1 MYNRVVINEIG
12 GGGMGKRFLFF
23 LLTNILVMTTII
35 IVWSLI
41 TSFTD
46 IGTTFDTG
54 GAGLGIDLQALAV
67 FSLLVGFAGSF
78 ISLAMSR
85 FVAKKMMNVKV
96 LDPNGPLSAN
106 ERTVVEKVHRLSR
119 AAGLTHMPEVGIYQS
134 PEVNAFA
141 TGPTKKRSLVAVS
154 SGLLNTMDDDAV
166 EGVIAHEVAH
176 VSNGDMVTMTLLQG
190 VVNTF
195 VVFFSRIAA
204 ILASR
209 MVKPEMQGIVR
220 FAAIIIFQILFSI
233 LGSIVVMAFSRYREF
248 HADRGGADLAGRD
261 KMAHA
266 LRSLKGYVDRAN
278 VENQRTD
285 DSAIQ
290 TMKING
296 KGGMAKLFSSHP
308 DLDERIARLEQR

>member
-1 MYNRVVINEIG
+1 
-12 GGGMGKRFLFF
+12 MGKR
-23 LLTNILVMTTII
+23 LLLLIVTNILVMTTIV

-41 TSFTD
+41 TTFTGINGSFQ
-46 IGTTFDTG
+46 TG
-54 GAGLGIDLQALAV
+54 GSGLGIDFTALMV
-67 FSLLVGFAGSF
+67 FSLIVGFSGSF

-85 FVAKKMMNVKV
+85 WVAKKMMKVKV
-96 LDPNGPLSAN
+96 LDQNGQLTAQ
-106 ERTVVEKVHRLSR
+106 ERAVVEKVHRFSR
-119 AAGLTHMPEVGIYQS
+119 AAGLTHMPEVGIYPS
-134 PEVNAFA
+134 AEVNAFA
-141 TGPTKKRSLVAVS
+141 TGPSKKRSLVAVS
-154 SGLLNTMDDDAV
+154 QGLLNTMDDDAV

-176 VSNGDMVTMTLLQG
+176 VANGDMVTMTLLQG

-204 ILASR
+204 ILVSR
-209 MVKPEMQGIVR
+209 LVRSELQGIVQ

-233 LGSIVVMAFSRYREF
+233 LGSIVVMAYSRYREF

-261 KMAHA
+261 KMTHA
-266 LRSLKGYVDRAN
+266 LRSLKAYVERAN
-278 VENQRTD
+278 VSDRTD

-296 KGGMAKLFSSHP
+296 NGGIVKLFSSHP